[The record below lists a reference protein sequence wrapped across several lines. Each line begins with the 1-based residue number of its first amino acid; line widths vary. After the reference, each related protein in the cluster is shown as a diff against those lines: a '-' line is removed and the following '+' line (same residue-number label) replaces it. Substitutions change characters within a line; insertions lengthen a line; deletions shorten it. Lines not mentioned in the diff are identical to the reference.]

1 MLIERLILEFQ
12 TDDGVPPNE
21 HRCFTIFKTL
31 QDFVAAGIGADSP
44 CAVIQVDLPR
54 LIAGN
59 CSNLAAGDVPETRS
73 PTVATDPN
81 LVPQRP
87 LRSGSLRLQR
97 VGEELQSQA
106 RNAAASDMVGS
117 LDRLLEALSLR
128 EWDVLIL
135 MLKGCTCKEM
145 GSELHIGLPTVA
157 KHRARVLK
165 KFGVRDH
172 IELFQMLNNIVGRNL
187 PRQVGL
193 AAGGMQAI
201 HRIDA
206 ADASQS
212 DSGVESPE
220 AKIHRRIEP
229 NDLVRKQVTHR
240 E

>member
-1 MLIERLILEFQ
+1 M
-12 TDDGVPPNE
+12 
-21 HRCFTIFKTL
+21 
-31 QDFVAAGIGADSP
+31 
-44 CAVIQVDLPR
+44 
-54 LIAGN
+54 
-59 CSNLAAGDVPETRS
+59 LAAGVVPETRS
-73 PTVATDPN
+73 PAVATNPR
-81 LVPQRP
+81 LIPQRG
-87 LRSGSLRLQR
+87 LRSGSSRLQR

-117 LDRLLEALSLR
+117 MDQLLETLSLR

-135 MLKGCTCKEM
+135 MLKGCTCKEI

-187 PRQVGL
+187 PRPVGL

-206 ADASQS
+206 ADASPS
-212 DSGVESPE
+212 DSGAESPE